1 MLAALSMISIA
12 IKHRDRVAADQ
23 HPEQRPIENEAAAK

>member
-12 IKHRDRVAADQ
+12 ISTAIALRRTST
-23 HPEQRPIENEAAAK
+23 PIRPIENEAAAK